1 MVSGEVCVWG
11 VLCGGACFYIVH
23 IFQPFC
29 WGLLPAPEEVYLG
42 IASLGP
48 ELGAFLEST
57 VMSR

>member
-1 MVSGEVCVWG
+1 MVSGEVCGGGFVWRG
-11 VLCGGACFYIVH
+11 VFLHCSH
-23 IFQPFC
+23 IATVS
-29 WGLLPAPEEVYLG
+29 LVLAAPEEVYLE